1 LIPHE
6 SDDKVTPWR
15 VAQVV
20 WRRKLVCLAVALIVL
35 AGGSGWLLTRP
46 KEYQSTSSVALLP
59 VAANTSVLPNYP
71 NLIASLIPTYVQL
84 VSSPVLLNQVAATLP
99 FTVSAA
105 QLGSELH
112 AESLSSA
119 AIVNIV
125 ADDPDPVHA
134 QQIAVRA
141 TAVFLAALHGNGV
154 VVARLYGQPTVPA
167 SPASPKV
174 KLTLAVIVALAILLG
189 LGAGLVWDRLFGGVA
204 SPDELTAKVRPPVL
218 GVIPA
223 PAERSHLNSILGA
236 RDATAPRDRWRLL
249 QTNFMYATTG
259 QQVRSVTVTSL
270 GPGDGKTSVA
280 VILAGSLAELGLS
293 VILVDAALRC
303 PSLHEVFELDNE
315 QGLTSTVLDGVPPES
330 LLRPVAAI
338 AGLQVV
344 TAGPRMSA
352 PRDEGLCLQQLPR
365 LSSLADLVVVDGPSL
380 AGDDDA
386 VLAASVTDGA
396 ILVAR
401 LRPWQAD
408 AGLGILENS
417 RVRVIGTVL
426 TEVSLAK
433 PGAKPGTGSAQ
444 PPAHSEEESPADVLP
459 PRA

>member
-1 LIPHE
+1 M
-6 SDDKVTPWR
+6 
-15 VAQVV
+15 
-20 WRRKLVCLAVALIVL
+20 CLAVALIVIVV
-35 AGGSGWLLTRP
+35 GSGWLLTRP

-59 VAANTSVLPNYP
+59 ASTNTSVLPNYP

-105 QLGSELH
+105 QLSTELH
-112 AESLSSA
+112 AESLSNA

-134 QQIAVRA
+134 EQIAARA
-141 TAVFLAALHGNGV
+141 TAVFLAELQGNGV
-154 VVARLYGQPTVPA
+154 VVPHLYGHPVVPS
-167 SPASPKV
+167 SPASPKI
-174 KLTLAVIVALAILLG
+174 KLTLAVIVVLAILLG
-189 LGAGLVWDRLFGGVA
+189 LGAGLAWDRLFGGTA
-204 SPDELTAKVRPPVL
+204 GPDDLTVKVRPPVL

-223 PAERSHLNSILGA
+223 PAERSQVDSLLGG

-259 QQVRSVTVTSL
+259 KQVRSVTVTSL
-270 GPGDGKTSVA
+270 GPGEGKTSVA
-280 VILAGSLAELGLS
+280 VILAASLAELGLS
-293 VILVDAALRC
+293 VILVDAALRS

-315 QGLTSTVLDGVPPES
+315 RGLTSTVLDGVPPES
-330 LLRPVAAI
+330 LVRPVPAI

-352 PRDEGLCLQQLPR
+352 RRDEGQCLQQLPG
-365 LSSLADLVVVDGPSL
+365 LTSLADLVIVVGPSL

-386 VLAASVTDGA
+386 VQAAGVTDAA

-401 LRPWQAD
+401 LRPWRAD
-408 AGLGILENS
+408 VGLGLLEKA

-426 TEVSLAK
+426 TKVSLAK
-433 PGAKPGTGSAQ
+433 PGDKRETDSAQ
-444 PPAHSEEESPADVLP
+444 LPAYSETDSPAGALP
-459 PRA
+459 PRT

>member
-6 SDDKVTPWR
+6 SDVAVTPWR
-15 VAQVV
+15 VAKVI
-20 WRRKLVCLAVALIVL
+20 WRRKLVCLAVALIVI
-35 AGGSGWLLTRP
+35 AGGCGWLLTRP
-46 KEYQSTSSVALLP
+46 KEYQSTASVALLP
-59 VAANTSVLPNYP
+59 DSTNTSILPNYP

-84 VSSPVLLNQVAATLP
+84 VSSPVMVNQVAATLP
-99 FTVSAA
+99 FTISAA

-125 ADDPDPVHA
+125 ATDRDPVHA
-134 QQIAVRA
+134 QQIAARA
-141 TAVFLAALHGNGV
+141 TAVFLVELHGNGV
-154 VVARLYGQPTVPA
+154 VVAHLYGRPTVP
-167 SPASPKV
+167 STPASPKV

-189 LGAGLVWDRLFGGVA
+189 VGAGLVWDRLFGGEA
-204 SPDELTAKVRPPVL
+204 SPDDLTAKVRPPVL
-218 GVIPA
+218 GVIPV
-223 PAERSHLNSILGA
+223 PAERPHMNSILGS
-236 RDATAPRDRWRLL
+236 RDATAQRDRWRLL

-270 GPGDGKTSVA
+270 GPGEGKTSVA
-280 VILAGSLAELGLS
+280 VILAASLAELGLS
-293 VILVDAALRC
+293 VILVDAALRT
-303 PSLHEVFELDNE
+303 PALHEVFELDNDR
-315 QGLTSTVLDGVPPES
+315 GLTSTVLDEVPPES
-330 LLRPVAAI
+330 LLRPIPAM

-344 TAGPRMSA
+344 TAGPRMSS
-352 PRDEGLCLQQLPR
+352 PRDEALCLQQLPR
-365 LSSLADLVVVDGPSL
+365 LRSLADLVVVNGPAL

-386 VLAASVTDGA
+386 LLTAGVTDGA

-408 AGLGILENS
+408 AGLAMLENS

-426 TEVSLAK
+426 TDITPAK
-433 PGAKPGTGSAQ
+433 PGAKPETDSAPSAAYREPG
-444 PPAHSEEESPADVLP
+444 PPAGVLP